1 MADRGVKASPLSSFL
16 YEAEEHVVNEVT
28 KRLRESALDHYR
40 QMETIDLRPRIQAHF
55 DAYREAV
62 LAGDASPFSAYVA
75 DVGRKR
81 LQQGYGLEELLLVL
95 DTVFDVV
102 WEAAGTAWERRGAR
116 AFADLKRLAEG
127 ISWGKDRLTTVYEE
141 EARKERA
148 ALYRLSA
155 AFDEYLKLRKAS
167 RDEEREGRKGGAP

>member
-1 MADRGVKASPLSSFL
+1 MKASPLASFL
-16 YEAEEHVVNEVT
+16 FEAEEYVVNEVT
-28 KRLRESALDHYR
+28 KRLRESTSDHYR
-40 QMETIDLRPRIQAHF
+40 QMETIDLRPRIQANF

-62 LAGDASPFSAYVA
+62 LAGDATPFSAYVA

-102 WEAAGTAWERRGAR
+102 WEAASTAWESRGAQ
-116 AFADLKRLAEG
+116 AFDDLKRLAEG

-148 ALYRLSA
+148 ALRRLSA
-155 AFDEYLKLRKAS
+155 AFDEYLRLRKAS
-167 RDEEREGRKGGAP
+167 PHEGAGK